1 MSNILLLNLSLWLN
15 HRFLIQSTK
24 IFFLNLLLVILGGI
38 HPAAVSKIRS
48 YLMMEHLE
56 KRKLPKDFGQDKME
70 EKFLEIP
77 LQKDLYNCGSF
88 LLQYVEHIFH
98 GKQ

>member
-1 MSNILLLNLSLWLN
+1 MS
-15 HRFLIQSTK
+15 
-24 IFFLNLLLVILGGI
+24 FFLNLLLVILGGI

-56 KRKLPKDFGQDKME
+56 KRKVPKDFGKDKMGE
-70 EKFLEIP
+70 EFPLIP
-77 LQKDLYNCGSF
+77 YQKDLYNCGSF
-88 LLQYVEHIFH
+88 LLQYVEHIFR